1 MSAKYKVEEEAVV
14 VAGCCQVIEDVA
26 VIEEEEFFH
35 VCPQLA
41 AQGLCE
47 FEPVKAHPFAEAAN
61 LQEGSL
67 GHAAS
72 TLWIPKHLSPYLQ
85 FPLQAKLKQ
94 PLPFLLE
101 GSFTS

>member
-1 MSAKYKVEEEAVV
+1 MSAKYKVEEIAVV

-26 VIEEEEFFH
+26 VIEEEE
-35 VCPQLA
+35 LA
-41 AQGLCE
+41 AQELCE
-47 FEPVKAHPFAEAAN
+47 FGPVKAHPFAEVAN
-61 LQEGSL
+61 LQEGPL

-94 PLPFLLE
+94 PLPFLFE
-101 GSFTS
+101 GNFTS